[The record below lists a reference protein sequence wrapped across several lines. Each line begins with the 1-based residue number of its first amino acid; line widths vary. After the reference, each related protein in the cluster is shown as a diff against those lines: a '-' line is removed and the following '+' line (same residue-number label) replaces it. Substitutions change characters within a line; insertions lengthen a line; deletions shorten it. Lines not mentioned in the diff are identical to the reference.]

1 MSTNI
6 DICTRIEG
14 HATIEYIVQKNEISA
29 VNFKMEA
36 FRGFENIL
44 KEKKIND
51 VPRIASRICGLCY
64 ASQGI
69 ASVRAIENMFGI
81 TPPASARAMRAV
93 LMCGELIKSH
103 ALHFF
108 FQGYPDI
115 YEHFLGGGKQ
125 IGLEELIRRD
135 PAFTSS
141 MFELVKLGRDVSEV
155 FGGRE
160 IHAIS
165 QVAGGRAFT
174 PSPKE
179 INASRKQLEK
189 AAEIARNILVDL
201 LKEYEG
207 AEVLDDFAFKNVA
220 CMALA
225 TGPDVE
231 HGIYRQD
238 GKLSV
243 MYPNGTIKRVPSMQ
257 FKDLLWIEPGDREYE
272 TPLDQSMDYLV
283 GPLARAHLG
292 SLVVD
297 DPDLKS
303 AIDGAAE
310 KWNDNM
316 FFNYAMQLVDIRES
330 AIQAMSMLD
339 GVSDES
345 NRQGS
350 SDPVSE
356 GMEGTGI
363 VEAPR
368 GTLIHHYIAGK
379 NGTIAGVELYIA
391 TKINLPLIDRML
403 TKRCLELQDK
413 GLAMDEI
420 RRRAEMIVRTFDPCI
435 SCATHVIR
443 KINA

>member
-1 MSTNI
+1 MSMNI

-14 HATIEYIVQKNEISA
+14 HASIEYIMAKNEINA
-29 VNFKMEA
+29 VNFKTEV

-44 KEKKIND
+44 KGKKLYD
-51 VPRIASRICGLCY
+51 VPRIASRICGLCH

-69 ASVRAIENMFGI
+69 ASMRAIENMLGI
-81 TPPASARAMRAV
+81 TPPAPARAMRAV

-115 YEHFLGGGKQ
+115 YEQFQGKQ
-125 IGLEELIRRD
+125 IGLEDLIRRD

-141 MFELVKLGRDVSEV
+141 MFELVKLGRDVSEA

-179 INASRKQLEK
+179 ITATKKQLEK
-189 AAEIARNILVDL
+189 AAEIARTILLDL
-201 LKEYEG
+201 LKDYENT
-207 AEVLDDFAFKNVA
+207 EVLDDFSFKNVA
-220 CMALA
+220 YMSLA
-225 TGPDVE
+225 TGSDGE

-238 GKLSV
+238 GDLSV
-243 MYPNGTIKRVPSMQ
+243 MYPNGTIKRVPAIQ

-272 TPLDQSMDYLV
+272 TPLDQSIDYMV
-283 GPLARAHLG
+283 GPLARARLG

-297 DPDLKS
+297 DPDVKS

-339 GVSDES
+339 GIPDEPEH
-345 NRQGS
+345 QDAGV
-350 SDPVSE
+350 PVSE
-356 GMEGTGI
+356 GKEGTGI

-368 GTLIHHYIAGK
+368 GTLIHHYTGGE
-379 NGTIAGVELYIA
+379 NDTIDGVELYIA
-391 TKINLPLIDRML
+391 TKINIPLIDRML
-403 TKRCLELQDK
+403 TKHCRELQDK

-420 RRRAEMIVRTFDPCI
+420 RRRAAMIVRTFDPCI
-435 SCATHVIR
+435 SCATHIIR
-443 KINA
+443 KL

>member
-1 MSTNI
+1 VSTNI

-14 HATIEYIVQKNEISA
+14 HASIEYIMTKNEINA
-29 VNFKMEA
+29 VNFKTEA
-36 FRGFENIL
+36 FRGFESIL
-44 KEKKIND
+44 KGKKIND
-51 VPRIASRICGLCY
+51 VPRIASRICGLCH
-64 ASQGI
+64 ASQAIGSI
-69 ASVRAIENMFGI
+69 RAIENMLGI
-81 TPPASARAMRAV
+81 TPTASSRATRAV

-115 YEHFLGGGKQ
+115 HEQFQGKQ
-125 IGLEELIRRD
+125 IGLEDLIRRD

-141 MFELVKLGRDVSEV
+141 MFELVKLGRDVSEA

-179 INASRKQLEK
+179 INATRKQLEK
-189 AAEIARNILVDL
+189 AAEIARSILVDL
-201 LKEYEG
+201 LNEYET
-207 AEVLDDFAFKNVA
+207 AEVIDDFAFKNVA

-225 TGPDVE
+225 TGSDGE

-238 GKLSV
+238 GELSV
-243 MYPNGTIKRVPSMQ
+243 MYPNGTIKRVPATQ

-272 TPLDQSMDYLV
+272 TPLDQSMDYMV
-283 GPLARAHLG
+283 GPLARARLG

-303 AIDGAAE
+303 AIDSVAE

-330 AIQAMSMLD
+330 SIQAMSMLD

-345 NRQGS
+345 SYPDTSGP
-350 SDPVSE
+350 DAE
-356 GMEGTGI
+356 GQEGTGI

-368 GTLIHHYIAGK
+368 GTLIHHYTGGE
-379 NGTIAGVELYIA
+379 NGTIDGVELYIA
-391 TKINLPLIDRML
+391 TKINIPLIDRML
-403 TKRCLELQDK
+403 TKRCRELQDK

-420 RRRAEMIVRTFDPCI
+420 RRRAAMIVRTFDPCI
-435 SCATHVIR
+435 SCATHVIHEN
-443 KINA
+443 IA